1 MASLAVSSSPS
12 SRMHVSGS
20 PDACDCKTTQIRQ
33 VYQLKNCKTLT
44 TVSASLDCLWHIR
57 NQLGVFL
64 SSQAAR
70 DEKHLELNIDFK
82 KCVGG
87 WLAII
92 GRNQH
97 RQLIWIFWLKNTPS
111 AGLSSCFRW
120 RYGAPSDAVPARR
133 WRQNTMRLEATRSN
147 VG

>member
-20 PDACDCKTTQIRQ
+20 PDACDCKTTQVRQ
-33 VYQLKNCKTLT
+33 AYQLKNCKTLT

-70 DEKHLELNIDFK
+70 DGKTLRTEHRFQKICAWMTGNHWKESTSTTYLDL
-82 KCVGG
+82 
-87 WLAII
+87 LAEEHAF
-92 GRNQH
+92 RRSVFMFSMEVWCTQ
-97 RQLIWIFWLKNTPS
+97 RCS
-111 AGLSSCFRW
+111 AC
-120 RYGAPSDAVPARR
+120 
-133 WRQNTMRLEATRSN
+133 
-147 VG
+147 